1 MGVIKTLTTIA
12 ILFVAFN
19 LEMTVY
25 NSINRAWRERF
36 ENPPHLFLV
45 HVDRNADRVLDH
57 ALQQGDLAG
66 TQDQVTQG
74 KHAL

>member
-19 LEMTVY
+19 LVMTIY

-36 ENPPHLFLV
+36 ENPPHLRPAVNQNHPSQVQTAAHLP
-45 HVDRNADRVLDH
+45 
-57 ALQQGDLAG
+57 QQ
-66 TQDQVTQG
+66 
-74 KHAL
+74 HH